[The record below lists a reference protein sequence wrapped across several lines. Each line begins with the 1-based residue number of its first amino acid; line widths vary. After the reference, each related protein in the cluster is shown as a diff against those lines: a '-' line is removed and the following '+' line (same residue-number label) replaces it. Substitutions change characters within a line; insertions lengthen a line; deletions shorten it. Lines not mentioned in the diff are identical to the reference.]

1 MSAADTLP
9 RLAYIGEV
17 PILNISAGPALL
29 YRLLETYPRDRLL
42 IIESAGNPS
51 YPEHELPG
59 VPYARFFLL
68 HQRLLY
74 TRFAELYGAWV
85 FWRAPARQRALVSR
99 LRAFGAEAV
108 LGIAHGV
115 GWRSAAAAAK
125 ACRLPFHLIVHDHWR
140 STLSLPPGLN
150 AHAEQVFGETY
161 RAAATRMP
169 ISTDMEAHYRR
180 LYGSGGTVVYPSR
193 SARTQRLERPPLR
206 APTPGAFVFAYAG
219 SAASQGQRRALTDF
233 ANAIAP
239 LGARLRIY
247 QGMALDLLR
256 RDGLQTDNV
265 EIVAFRPAEELH
277 RDLEASADAMY
288 LPMSYADEDRAN
300 VELCFP
306 SKLTDYTAVGL
317 PILVRAPVYGT
328 ATRWAR
334 ENPEAAALVTAPDPA
349 SIVAAARRLIADA
362 PYRQA
367 LAYGALAVGERM
379 FGHRAVFKVFC
390 DCLRQ
395 SQIGSAMNH
404 DRLPPTPAGH

>member
-1 MSAADTLP
+1 MSADASLP

-17 PILNISAGPALL
+17 PIRNISAGPALL

-42 IIESAGNPS
+42 ILESNHNKPD
-51 YPEHELPG
+51 PEHELPG
-59 VPYARFFLL
+59 VPHERFFLL

-74 TRFAELYGAWV
+74 TRFAKFYGAWALG
-85 FWRAPARQRALVSR
+85 RAPARRHALAR
-99 LRAFGAEAV
+99 HLRAFGAEAV
-108 LGIAHGV
+108 LGIAHGI

-125 ACRLPFHLIVHDHWR
+125 ACRLPLHLIVHDHWR
-140 STLSLPPGLN
+140 TTLSLPSGLN
-150 AHAEQVFGETY
+150 ARAEQIFGQTY

-180 LYGSGGTVVYPSR
+180 LYGIGGTVVYPCR
-193 SARTQRLERPPLR
+193 SVRTQQLERPPLR
-206 APTPGAFVFAYAG
+206 APAPGAFVFAYAG
-219 SAASQGQRRALTDF
+219 SAASRGQRRALTDF

-247 QGMALDLLR
+247 QGMDLDLLR

-265 EIVAFRPAEELH
+265 EIVPFRPAEDLH
-277 RDLEASADAMY
+277 RDLVASVDAMY

-317 PILVRAPVYGT
+317 PILVRAPAYGT
-328 ATRWAR
+328 ATHWTR
-334 ENPEAAALVTAPDPA
+334 ENPGAAALITAPEPA
-349 SIVAAARRLIADA
+349 SIVAAANRLIGDA
-362 PYRQA
+362 SYRQA
-367 LAYGALAVGERM
+367 LAHGALAVGERM
-379 FGHRAVFKVFC
+379 FSHRAVFTVFG

-395 SQIGSAMNH
+395 SRIGSATGH
-404 DRLPPTPAGH
+404 D